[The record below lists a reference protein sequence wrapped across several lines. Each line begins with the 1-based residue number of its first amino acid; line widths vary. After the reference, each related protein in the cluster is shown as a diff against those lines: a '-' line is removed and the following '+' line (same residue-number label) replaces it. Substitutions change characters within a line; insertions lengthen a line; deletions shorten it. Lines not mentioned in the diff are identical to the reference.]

1 MHDLMIRNV
10 RIAGD
15 TPAVD
20 IAVDQGRISAIG
32 PDLSGAAMTQTDG
45 QGMFAFPGFTD
56 SHIHLDK
63 ADILGR
69 CTACNGT
76 LAEAIALTAAAK
88 AAFTQDDIYRRAAGV
103 VERAILHGT
112 TLMRSFVEVDPRI
125 GFRALD
131 ALCELRDHYSF
142 AIDIQLCAFAQEGL
156 TQEPKTIGMLHE
168 ALTRGAD
175 MIGGCPYADPD
186 PDRHIAT
193 IFDLAC
199 EFDVDVDFHLDF
211 DLDPGHT
218 DLPAVIRETRARGWQ
233 GRVSIGHVTNL
244 SAMPLPRV
252 AEIAA
257 ALSGAGIALT
267 VLPATDLFLTGR
279 DHDRLIPRGVA
290 PAHLLRAEGVVT
302 SIATNNVLNPFTPFG
317 DASLLRMANLYAN
330 VAQISRDA
338 DMDAVFAMIAEDAA
352 RILRRARTLHVGAE
366 ADIVL
371 LDCTSREAAIRG
383 LPRVA
388 MGWKRGRQ
396 SFHNFRGQILRP
408 AAPNTSASLPMP

>member
-1 MHDLMIRNV
+1 MLDLLIRNA
-10 RIAGD
+10 RIAGQD
-15 TPAVD
+15 ALAD
-20 IAVDQGRISAIG
+20 IAVSAGLIAAIG
-32 PDLSGAAMTQTDG
+32 PALQGPAREVTDA
-45 QGMFAFPGFTD
+45 QGMFAFPGFAD

-69 CTACNGT
+69 CTICEGT
-76 LAEAIALTAAAK
+76 LPEAIAQTARAK
-88 AAFTQDDIYRRAAGV
+88 ADFTAQDVYARAARL

-131 ALCELRDHYSF
+131 ALLRLREDYRF

-156 TQEPKTIGMLHE
+156 TQEPQTIDMLRD
-168 ALTRGAD
+168 ALRRGAD
-175 MIGGCPYADPD
+175 MVGGCPYADPD
-186 PDRHIAT
+186 PARHIAT
-193 IFDLAC
+193 IFDIAG

-218 DLPAVIRETRARGWQ
+218 NLPAVIAQTAARGWQ

-244 SAMPLPRV
+244 SAMPPAQV
-252 AEIAA
+252 ARIGRDLAQ
-257 ALSGAGIALT
+257 AGIALT

-279 DHDRLIPRGVA
+279 DRDRLVPRGIA
-290 PAHLLRAEGVVT
+290 PAHLMRGQGVLT

-317 DASLLRMANLYAN
+317 DGSLLRMANLYAN
-330 VAQISRDA
+330 VAQLACDA
-338 DMDAVFAMIAEDAA
+338 DMDAAFAMVAEDAA
-352 RILRRARTLHVGAE
+352 RILRRDHGLCVGAN

-371 LDCTSREAAIRG
+371 LDCTDRAGAIRS

-388 MGWKRGRQ
+388 MGWKRGRR
-396 SFHNFRGQILRP
+396 SFHNPAGQVIRADQP
-408 AAPNTSASLPMP
+408 QAVFSVSGS